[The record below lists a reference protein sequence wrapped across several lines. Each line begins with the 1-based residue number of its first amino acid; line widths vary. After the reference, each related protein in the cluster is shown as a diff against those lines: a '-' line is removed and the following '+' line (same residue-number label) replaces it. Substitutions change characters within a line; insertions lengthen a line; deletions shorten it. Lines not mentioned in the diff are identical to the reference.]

1 MRDGQGRGGK
11 GDLHAVP
18 RSAFCR
24 PHTEGLWLLGAH
36 PHAAGARCCP
46 ATPRLSP
53 RAHPSGSPQGP
64 PAAQLGP
71 LACISLGHSL
81 SPGARTLNPCSAT
94 VPTGH
99 QSPLPCSSPQ
109 QPRERPSWCRV
120 QPHGPSSLC
129 PLGEGVGIPRRQT
142 ARRAQSLCCSPP
154 PLDAGQAGG
163 LRCSLCR
170 QPPPRAESGRT
181 SSRWRGPGQGQRGRL
196 CVRLGA
202 MRARRRPAA
211 GRDRACQDPAWAV
224 PTAAG
229 PLRHVAATCLEPRT
243 ERGAGRETQLGP
255 ADCPAPLL
263 DAARAERRQ
272 R

>member
-24 PHTEGLWLLGAH
+24 PHTRGLWLLGAH

-71 LACISLGHSL
+71 LACVSLCHGL

-109 QPRERPSWCRV
+109 QPRGRPSWCRV

-142 ARRAQSLCCSPP
+142 ARRAVTVLLPTPAGRRSGWRTPLQPLSPATAKGRKWKNVF
-154 PLDAGQAGG
+154 PLARARAGATWAPV
-163 LRCSLCR
+163 C
-170 QPPPRAESGRT
+170 PPRGHEGQKAACGRQGQ
-181 SSRWRGPGQGQRGRL
+181 SVPGPCMGCPHSRGPTQARGGHL
-196 CVRLGA
+196 PG
-202 MRARRRPAA
+202 
-211 GRDRACQDPAWAV
+211 
-224 PTAAG
+224 TT
-229 PLRHVAATCLEPRT
+229 H
-243 ERGAGRETQLGP
+243 
-255 ADCPAPLL
+255 
-263 DAARAERRQ
+263 
-272 R
+272 

>member
-24 PHTEGLWLLGAH
+24 PHTQGLWLLGAH
-36 PHAAGARCCP
+36 PHAAGARCCL

-129 PLGEGVGIPRRQT
+129 PLGEGVGIPAGRQQGGRSHCAAPHPRWT
-142 ARRAQSLCCSPP
+142 PVKLADSAAASVASHRQGQKVEERLP
-154 PLDAGQAGG
+154 AGA
-163 LRCSLCR
+163 
-170 QPPPRAESGRT
+170 
-181 SSRWRGPGQGQRGRL
+181 GPGRGNVGA
-196 CVRLGA
+196 CVSA
-202 MRARRRPAA
+202 S
-211 GRDRACQDPAWAV
+211 
-224 PTAAG
+224 G
-229 PLRHVAATCLEPRT
+229 P
-243 ERGAGRETQLGP
+243 
-255 ADCPAPLL
+255 
-263 DAARAERRQ
+263 
-272 R
+272 